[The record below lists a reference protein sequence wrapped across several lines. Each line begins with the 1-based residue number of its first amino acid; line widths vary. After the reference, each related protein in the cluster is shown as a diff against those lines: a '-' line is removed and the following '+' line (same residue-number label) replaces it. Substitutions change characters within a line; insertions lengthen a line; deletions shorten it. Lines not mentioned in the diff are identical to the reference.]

1 MLGLEGF
8 EFRTGLNVRQLVQ
21 MFLNSLCQQLMT
33 TTNDKS
39 LKEKACIDT
48 EVDSVAWEARSKDH
62 DSFDVGSAATCLRV
76 AGGLLE
82 GRPIDGG

>member
-1 MLGLEGF
+1 MLGLDGF
-8 EFRTGLNVRQLVQ
+8 EFRTALNVRQLEQ

-39 LKEKACIDT
+39 LKEKACIHT

-76 AGGLLE
+76 AGGSAY
-82 GRPIDGG
+82 RWGG